1 MVRDE
6 QQTIALPVSIVSPT
20 DIARLTREIEGIDN
34 FFRDQQIRNAGAPN
48 ALPRLSKLMDQLAA
62 DNQKN
67 LLQAEDRQQLYML
80 LERLHSSAPVMHIS
94 FSVDPPGAYVQKI
107 VEWLR
112 SNIHSYVLVTVGL
125 QPNIGAGC
133 IVRTTNKLFDFSLR
147 EFFSEK
153 REFFIEKMHNSM
165 SEEISE
171 AANTP
176 VPSNSIA
183 QIEQPVAQ
191 STPAPQVLPT
201 QTVQVVEAAPTPIAV
216 KTAPSEVTT

>member
-6 QQTIALPVSIVSPT
+6 QQTIILPVSIVSPT

-67 LLQAEDRQQLYML
+67 LLQAEDRSQL
-80 LERLHSSAPVMHIS
+80 LELLEKLHASAPIMHIS

-112 SNIHSYVLVTVGL
+112 NNIHSYVLVTVGL

-147 EFFSEK
+147 EFFAEK
-153 REFFIEKMHNSM
+153 RGFFIEKMHNSM
-165 SEEISE
+165 MDEDQERAQAP
-171 AANTP
+171 AATLP
-176 VPSNSIA
+176 
-183 QIEQPVAQ
+183 QPV
-191 STPAPQVLPT
+191 VVPT
-201 QTVQVVEAAPTPIAV
+201 RPVTVTSATVPTVQTALSTPIAV
-216 KTAPSEVTT
+216 QVAPTEGVA